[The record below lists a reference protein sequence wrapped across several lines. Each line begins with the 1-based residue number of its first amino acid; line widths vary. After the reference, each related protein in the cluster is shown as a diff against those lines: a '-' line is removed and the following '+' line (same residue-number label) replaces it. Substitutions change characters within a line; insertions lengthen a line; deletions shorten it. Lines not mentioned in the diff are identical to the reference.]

1 MADSQAAALANINT
15 AIQQVSSLIAQI
27 TANPQPNYS
36 VQGVSVSWSEYLA
49 QLVEQQT
56 KLQEVFIFLSGP
68 YELVTQGVS

>member
-1 MADSQAAALANINT
+1 MADTQAAALANINT

-27 TANPQPNYS
+27 TVNPQPTYS
-36 VQGVSVSWSEYLA
+36 VQGVSISWADYLS
-49 QLVEQQT
+49 QLVAQQE